1 MKRTF
6 ILAHQQAR
14 DNVSRF
20 AQEAAQGV
28 VVTFAEPTRNLE
40 QNAAQWP
47 ILQAFADQL
56 VWPVNGKMVKMTP
69 EEWKDVLTA
78 AFRKE
83 TARLAM
89 GLDGGV
95 VMLGQRTSKFTK
107 PEFSQWLEFLH
118 AIAADR
124 EVQL

>member
-14 DNVSRF
+14 ENVARF
-20 AQEAAQGV
+20 AQEAPQGV

-47 ILQAFADQL
+47 ILQAFSDQL
-56 VWPVNGKMVKMTP
+56 LWPVNGKMVKMTP
-69 EEWKDVLTA
+69 DEWKDVLTA

-107 PEFSQWLEFLH
+107 SEFSQWLEFLH
-118 AIAADR
+118 ATAADR
-124 EVQL
+124 DVQL